1 MLNQIRLS
9 TTKYGSVTL
18 VNLQNQLAYIWDV
31 LNRAVFVT
39 MIMFIFVQLWSVVYE
54 SQGTNEIAGLTLA
67 NTIWYFLIAE
77 MMELG
82 RVRHDQNISNEVK
95 DGTIAYT
102 LIRPYNYLAYHF
114 ANGLGEISI
123 KMIAIFTF
131 GLPIVIYYAGVPQ
144 VVPIHLLG
152 TLVVILLAVII
163 DFLIFS
169 MIGLLA
175 FVTEDVQSFR
185 LIYQKFVF
193 ILGGLMIPLDF
204 LPHWLQGIA
213 RVLPFNLTTYAPAK
227 LFVAFEW
234 EQFFQILL
242 LQVIWIGIIGAGL
255 VWQYGWATERLEVNG
270 G

>member
-1 MLNQIRLS
+1 MIHQLRVPII
-9 TTKYGSVTL
+9 KYGSVTL
-18 VNLQNQLAYIWDV
+18 VNLQNQLAYIWDA
-31 LNRAVFVT
+31 LNRSVFIT
-39 MIMFIFVQLWSVVYE
+39 IIMFVFVQLWSVVYE
-54 SQGTNEIAGLTLA
+54 SQGAAEIAGLTLS

-114 ANGLGEISI
+114 ANGLGEITI
-123 KMIAIFTF
+123 KMIAVFVG
-131 GLPIVIYYAGVPQ
+131 GLPIVIYYAGLPEVSP
-144 VVPIHLLG
+144 VHLAATL
-152 TLVVILLAVII
+152 LVVLLAVTI
-163 DFLIFS
+163 DFFIFS
-169 MIGLLA
+169 IIGLLA
-175 FVTEDVQSFR
+175 FVTEDVSSFR
-185 LIYQKFVF
+185 LIYQKLVF

-204 LPHWLQGIA
+204 LPDWLQGIA

-234 EQFFQILL
+234 GQFWQIVV
-242 LQVIWIGIIGAGL
+242 LQIIWIAIIGAGL
-255 VWQYGWATERLEVNG
+255 VWQYHWATQKLEVNG